1 MNIKKDIVLRI
12 RLAFLAVLL
21 FSFAV
26 LYKIIYIQQI
36 DSARWEKLANE
47 NLLQYRV
54 VKATRGNIYSDNE
67 SLLATSIP
75 FYRLAM
81 DPTVPN
87 DEVFR
92 AGIDSLSFLLARHFK
107 GRKEDYY
114 KKINGARRSN
124 KAYIILNREMVNF
137 QTQKMMSQWP
147 IIREGKYKGGVM
159 FEKVEK
165 RFKPFSN
172 LAARTIGFINENN
185 TGVGLEKSYNNYL
198 KGQDGEALFMRMG
211 GGNWKPIHD
220 ESEIDAEPGV
230 DIQTTLDIN
239 IQDVAEASLHRHL
252 QMHDADYGC
261 VVLMEVATGE
271 IKAISNLGKVADGQ
285 YIENYNYAIAEQ
297 GLTDPGS
304 TFKLASL
311 IALFEDSELK
321 LEDSIFAERG
331 RYKFF
336 DRVMTDSHEGGY
348 GWLSV
353 QEAFEKSSNIAVSKL
368 VVKHFGANQ
377 QKYVDYIKGFGLADQ
392 LGLQMQGEAKP
403 YVKNTSDKTWSGVTL
418 PWMSIGYEQK
428 LAPIHTLAFYNAIA
442 NNGKMIKPI
451 LVKEIRVA
459 DQVKERFETEVI
471 KEKICSEKSIEMAR
485 KMLEGVVENGTA
497 RNINN
502 AVYKIGGK
510 TGTAQK
516 IKNGKYTNLY
526 FTSFCGYFPADKP
539 KYSCIVIIDSP
550 KGAQQYGSDVAAPVF
565 KEIADKIYAV
575 DLDLHE
581 KFETVNRMDMDG
593 FPLIKAGY
601 YDDLAAL
608 CNFFG
613 ISNHTKYDSDE
624 EWVSAIPTNK
634 SITWNARKV
643 KETLVPDATGMTLR
657 DALFLLENHGLK
669 VRVSGKGRVVSQ
681 SISNGARLV
690 KGSTITIFLE

>member
-1 MNIKKDIVLRI
+1 MNIKRDIVLRI
-12 RLAFLAVLL
+12 RLAFLAILL
-21 FSFAV
+21 FSLAV
-26 LYKIIYIQQI
+26 IYKIFYIQQI
-36 DSARWEKLANE
+36 NSSQWEKLANE

-81 DPTVPN
+81 DPTVPS

-92 AGIDSLSFLLARHFK
+92 KGIDSLSLLLARHFK

-114 KKINGARRSN
+114 KKINDARRNN
-124 KAYIILNREMVNF
+124 KAYIIINREMINF

-147 IIREGKYKGGVM
+147 IIREGKYKGGVL
-159 FEKVEK
+159 FEKIEK
-165 RFKPFSN
+165 RFKPFSS

-198 KGQDGEALFMRMG
+198 KGRDGEALFMRMG

-220 ESEIDAEPGV
+220 ESEIAAEPGV
-230 DIQTTLDIN
+230 DILTTIDVN

-252 QMHDADYGC
+252 QKHNADYGC
-261 VVLMEVATGE
+261 VVLMEVSTGE
-271 IKAISNLGKVADGQ
+271 IKAISNLGKVAEGA
-285 YIENYNYAIAEQ
+285 YLENYNYAIAEQ

-311 IALFEDSELK
+311 IALFEDSDLR
-321 LEDSIFAERG
+321 LEDSIYAERG

-348 GWLSV
+348 GWLDV

-368 VVKHFGANQ
+368 VVKHFGSNPQ
-377 QKYVDYIKGFGLADQ
+377 RYVDYIKGFGLAEK
-392 LGLQMQGEAKP
+392 LGLQMQGEANP
-403 YVKNTSDKTWSGVTL
+403 FVKTPANRSWSGVTL
-418 PWMSIGYEQK
+418 PWMSIGYELK

-442 NNGKMIKPI
+442 NQGKLIKPI

-459 DQVKERFETEVI
+459 DQVKEKFETEII
-471 KEKICSEKSIEMAR
+471 KEKICSDKTIEKAR

-502 AVYKIGGK
+502 AIYKIAGK

-516 IKNGKYTNLY
+516 NKNGVYTKSY
-526 FTSFCGYFPADKP
+526 YTSFVGYFPADKP

-550 KGAQQYGSDVAAPVF
+550 KGFQQYGADVAAPVF
-565 KEIADKIYAV
+565 KEIADKIYAA
-575 DLDLHE
+575 DLDLHD
-581 KFETVNRMDMDG
+581 KFEAVAASEQEA

-601 YDDLAAL
+601 YDDLASL

-613 ISNHTKYDSDE
+613 ISNHTRHDTDE

-634 SITWNARKV
+634 SITWNARKI
-643 KETLVPDATGMTLR
+643 KETLVPDASGMVLR

-669 VRVSGKGRVVSQ
+669 VRIHGTGRVVSQ
-681 SISNGARLV
+681 SLPPGARAV
-690 KGSTITIFLE
+690 KGNTISIYLE